1 VGAAFASEASRRGAR
16 QEKREREDRV
26 KELEETLAVE
36 VQKNET
42 SEKATKLLEMAKIAL
57 ERKIEEL
64 EKTVSAKGKEAA
76 KEKESRERLV
86 TSLKARV
93 KTVMDAISES
103 SMDNDVLVK
112 IMQNLLSEDL
122 FADKQSAPTDENSLA
137 VSEHGNVTVKNTL
150 ASPNRML
157 RLGSNKAKGTPAVLA
172 PTPRSRRDSSLR
184 RTPWR

>member
-1 VGAAFASEASRRGAR
+1 
-16 QEKREREDRV
+16 
-26 KELEETLAVE
+26 
-36 VQKNET
+36 
-42 SEKATKLLEMAKIAL
+42 M
-57 ERKIEEL
+57 
-64 EKTVSAKGKEAA
+64 
-76 KEKESRERLV
+76 

-157 RLGSNKAKGTPAVLA
+157 RLGSNKAKGTPVILA

>member
-1 VGAAFASEASRRGAR
+1 MKRYVAVPRHGSR
-16 QEKREREDRV
+16 
-26 KELEETLAVE
+26 LA
-36 VQKNET
+36 QAHSK
-42 SEKATKLLEMAKIAL
+42 SFPSLLLLYNSAPQ
-57 ERKIEEL
+57 L